1 MSPSPAP
8 PVLRAVLCSG
18 LALSS
23 LACAGSPPA
32 PRRSL
37 GEALRSYAVA
47 VPDAPALCVLSESR
61 RQGGEKTF
69 HSIVAEG
76 PGLHVR
82 LEIISPMPPDR
93 ASLYA
98 RTRSAAIRSLY
109 EDPASLYPGES
120 SRQARCPPERKP
132 REVALTVLGTPQ
144 SGLLAG
150 AAADR
155 AFGACADGEVKFA
168 GVYLPLHDPE
178 TGALLQFSVFAPLR
192 GRLQDAAAP
201 ATVFLEGLTRRPR
214 EP

>member
-1 MSPSPAP
+1 MAPSQAP

-37 GEALRSYAVA
+37 GEALHPYAVA
-47 VPDAPALCVLSESR
+47 VPAAPALSVLSESR

-69 HSIVAEG
+69 HTIVAEG
-76 PGLHVR
+76 SGLYVH
-82 LEIISPMPPDR
+82 LEAISPMPPGR

-98 RTRSAAIRSLY
+98 RSRSEAIRSLY
-109 EDPASLYPGES
+109 EDPASLYPGERS
-120 SRQARCPPERKP
+120 LQARCPPERKP
-132 REVALTVLGTPQ
+132 RAVALSVLGTLQ

-150 AAADR
+150 ASADR
-155 AFGACADGEVKFA
+155 AFGACADGEA
-168 GVYLPLHDPE
+168 GNAGIYLPFFDQE
-178 TGALLQFSVFAPLR
+178 TGALLQFSVFVPLR
-192 GRLQDAAAP
+192 GSLQDAAAP
-201 ATVFLEGLTRRPR
+201 AKAFLEGLTRRPR